1 MVTAVTNK
9 ISPQIEEWQQ
19 RPLSAAVYPIVFI
32 DAIHFSVRDEH
43 IVKKIAVY
51 IILSINDEGRK
62 EVLSITAGENE
73 SAKYWLGVLNDL
85 KNQGVHDILILCAD
99 GLSGIKET
107 IAAAYPNTE
116 YQRCIVH
123 QARNTLKYVAEKDKK
138 AFAND
143 LKSIYHAPNEEN
155 GYERMQAV
163 TKKRHN
169 RYPNAMKRRE
179 ENWDVISP
187 MFKFSAM
194 SERLCTQPMQ

>member
-1 MVTAVTNK
+1 M
-9 ISPQIEEWQQ
+9 
-19 RPLSAAVYPIVFI
+19 
-32 DAIHFSVRDEH
+32 RDEH

-51 IILSINDEGRK
+51 IILSINDKGRK

-85 KNQGVHDILILCAD
+85 KNRGVHDILILCAD
-99 GLSGIKET
+99 SLSGIKES
-107 IAAAYPNTE
+107 IAATYPNTE

-123 QARNTLKYVAEKDKK
+123 QVRNTLKYVAEKDKK

-163 TKKRHN
+163 TKKWHN

>member
-19 RPLSAAVYPIVFI
+19 RPLSAVYPIVFI

-51 IILSINDEGRK
+51 IILSINDKGRK
-62 EVLSITAGENE
+62 EVLSITVGESE

-85 KNQGVHDILILCAD
+85 KNRGLHDILILCVD
-99 GLSGIKET
+99 GLSGIKES
-107 IAAAYPNTE
+107 IAATYPNTE

-123 QARNTLKYVAEKDKK
+123 QVRSTLKYVAEKDKK

-143 LKSIYHAPNEEN
+143 LKSIYHSPNEEN

-163 TKKRHN
+163 TKKWHN